1 MKKYINRL
9 YKKDFNSYCNM
20 IKNDLKNDKKRFIV
34 TVNPET
40 LMMSKKDEE
49 VRRLLTNRAVSLV
62 PDGIIVVKTS
72 KWLKMPVKER
82 ITGIELMQELLNIAN
97 VNSYS
102 MYLFGAKKDIL
113 STLVKRIKEEY
124 PHINLLGAT
133 DGYVKNKDAIMKKII
148 KLKPDICLVALGIPE
163 QEKLILKYYDKAE
176 KGIFMGVGGS
186 FDVLSGCKKRAPRIF
201 IKLNLEW
208 LYRIIKEPKRLKR
221 FYKSNIKYLKKI
233 NELKK
238 GKKD

>member
-113 STLVKRIKEEY
+113 TTLVKRIKEEY
-124 PHINLLGAT
+124 PHVNILGAT

-221 FYKSNIKYLKKI
+221 FYQYNLKYLFYVIKEI
-233 NELKK
+233 IFP
-238 GKKD
+238 

>member
-49 VRRLLTNRAVSLV
+49 VRRLFTNRAVSLV

-221 FYKSNIKYLKKI
+221 FYQYNLKYLFYVIKEI
-233 NELKK
+233 IFP
-238 GKKD
+238 

>member
-186 FDVLSGCKKRAPRIF
+186 FDVLSDCKKRAPRIF

-221 FYKSNIKYLKKI
+221 FYQYNLKYLFYVIKEI
-233 NELKK
+233 IFP
-238 GKKD
+238 

>member
-113 STLVKRIKEEY
+113 TTLLKRIKEEY

-221 FYKSNIKYLKKI
+221 FYQYNLKYLFYVIKEI
-233 NELKK
+233 IFP
-238 GKKD
+238 

>member
-1 MKKYINRL
+1 MRKYINRL

-20 IKNDLKNDKKRFIV
+20 IKNDLKNNKKRFVV

-40 LMMSKKDEE
+40 LMMAKKDEE
-49 VRRLLTNRAVSLV
+49 VRKLLTNKGVSLV
-62 PDGIIVVKTS
+62 PDGIVVVKTS

-97 VNSYS
+97 INSYS
-102 MYLFGAKKDIL
+102 IYLFGAKKEVL
-113 STLVKRIKEEY
+113 SALVKKIKREY
-124 PHINLLGAT
+124 PHITILGAT

-148 KLKPDICLVALGIPE
+148 KLKPDICLVALGIPV

-186 FDVLSGCKKRAPRIF
+186 FDVLSGCKKRAPQLF

-208 LYRIIKEPKRLKR
+208 LYRIIKEPKRIKR
-221 FYKSNIKYLKKI
+221 FYQYNLKYLFYVIKEI
-233 NELKK
+233 IFP
-238 GKKD
+238 

>member
-221 FYKSNIKYLKKI
+221 FYQYNLKYLFYVIKEI
-233 NELKK
+233 IFP
-238 GKKD
+238 